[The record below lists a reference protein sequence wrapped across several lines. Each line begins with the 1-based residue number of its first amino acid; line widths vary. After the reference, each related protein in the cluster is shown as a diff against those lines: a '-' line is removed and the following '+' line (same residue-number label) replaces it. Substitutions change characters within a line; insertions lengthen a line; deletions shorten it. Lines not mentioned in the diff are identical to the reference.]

1 MGPGATTDRKRLL
14 RVAQS
19 LAEAAAQPTAAH
31 PADRR
36 RRLPVVQAQ
45 DAAGLIAMMH
55 EQLDRAIERRSTDT
69 ADAGIV
75 IACQRGCHACC
86 YYPVVTDEA
95 EAVAV
100 AQWLTQPEN
109 AAVRERFLVAYPAWR
124 AAHGSTIEALVASP
138 TKDDRVRACAD
149 YFFQHGVCPFNH
161 DGDCTIYPVR
171 PALCRITHAVGS
183 SEKCEE
189 GIGETTVSHGEVN
202 ATYDSQDEMRATLSE
217 ALRPGRGVEALPK
230 SVMRRLTGATAFPNQ
245 PCPCGS
251 GLKQKRCCRS

>member
-1 MGPGATTDRKRLL
+1 MAARPAWPGRVSDRARGGHVSCGMGSGATTDRERLL

-19 LAEAAAQPTAAH
+19 LAKAVAQSTAAH

-36 RRLPVVQAQ
+36 RRLPVVQAK

-55 EQLDRAIERRSTDT
+55 EQLDRAIERRSTDA
-69 ADAGIV
+69 ADAGVV

-149 YFFQHGVCPFNH
+149 YFFQHSVCPFNH

-189 GIGETTVSHGEVN
+189 GIGETTVSHAEVN
-202 ATYDSQDEMRATLSE
+202 ATYDSQAEM
-217 ALRPGRGVEALPK
+217 
-230 SVMRRLTGATAFPNQ
+230 
-245 PCPCGS
+245 
-251 GLKQKRCCRS
+251 